1 MLLSTVESL
10 VCFLPAII
18 HPSTSSRPPYVFHL
32 MVYAKPPFR
41 VVPEDSIK
49 DVDLFASVLVDGQP
63 CCFQFLLF

>member
-18 HPSTSSRPPYVFHL
+18 RPSTSSRPPCIFHL